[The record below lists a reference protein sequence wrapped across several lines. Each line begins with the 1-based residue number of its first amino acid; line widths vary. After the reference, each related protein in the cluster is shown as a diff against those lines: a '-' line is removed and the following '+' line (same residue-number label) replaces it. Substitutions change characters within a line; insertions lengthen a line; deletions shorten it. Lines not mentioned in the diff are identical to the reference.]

1 MDTSSSELQELRR
14 LVGELTARV
23 FRLERALNLPA
34 AVSAEAPG
42 SRHAET
48 PPPICTAGA
57 AVYRRRCRTVSAAA
71 ARSIRESRR
80 ERTWNPASVRT
91 G

>member
-23 FRLERALNLPA
+23 FRLERALNLPPGVA
-34 AVSAEAPG
+34 AKRRGP
-42 SRHAET
+42 RHPAT
-48 PPPICTAGA
+48 PPPPAPDQ
-57 AVYRRRCRTVSAAA
+57 SAAGDADHSARGRA
-71 ARSIRESRR
+71 AGSIRKSRAAA
-80 ERTWNPASVRT
+80 TWNPASVRT